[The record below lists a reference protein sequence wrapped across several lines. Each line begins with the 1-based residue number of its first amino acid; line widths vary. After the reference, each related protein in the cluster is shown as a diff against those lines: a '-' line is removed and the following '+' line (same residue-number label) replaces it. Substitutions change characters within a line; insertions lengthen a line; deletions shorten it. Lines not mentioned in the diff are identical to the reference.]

1 MSNPRLY
8 LSLIPQGLIASMLEP
23 EEFGRYYAVGTK
35 VHARGEAIFFEVDPA
50 GLPAGEFPVQLIEE
64 RCVPKADGS
73 PKKSVYLAIYRVLS
87 RVPVSALGKLYLVT
101 KDGQTLALER
111 TEYVA
116 EPDRQAHLYQEFC
129 PIDPMVVSCL
139 EPFEFCRAITH
150 TARPVHGPRIVF
162 SQLSLRELAH
172 DPVGGSAND
181 LPYPNMQHLRE
192 ILAELL
198 AGGGAC
204 KRRAM
209 VFGAA
214 KAPKVQKALGGAVEH
229 DAHAVEHVDY
239 RRGIVAHLLY
249 GGLVGQK
256 IAAVD
261 GVVQMFKGA
270 VALALGVDRRVYAAL
285 GANRMAALYRA
296 HT

>member
-139 EPFEFCRAITH
+139 EPLEFCRAITD
-150 TARPVHGPRIVF
+150 TTRPVHVPRIVF

-198 AGGGAC
+198 AGGGKSSKLFLKQAYEGVYY
-204 KRRAM
+204 RTVR
-209 VFGAA
+209 
-214 KAPKVQKALGGAVEH
+214 GGFYVGDQQDFAFYRFPSIEEMET
-229 DAHAVEHVDY
+229 AHYAWW
-239 RRGIVAHLLY
+239 RSA
-249 GGLVGQK
+249 Q
-256 IAAVD
+256 
-261 GVVQMFKGA
+261 
-270 VALALGVDRRVYAAL
+270 RV
-285 GANRMAALYRA
+285 
-296 HT
+296 